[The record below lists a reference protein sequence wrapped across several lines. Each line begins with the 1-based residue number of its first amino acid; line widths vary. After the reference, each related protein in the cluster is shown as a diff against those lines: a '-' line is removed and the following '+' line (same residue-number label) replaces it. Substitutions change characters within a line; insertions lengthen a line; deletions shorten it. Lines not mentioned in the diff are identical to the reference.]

1 MEDTS
6 KYLIHA
12 RITADGVVERSD
24 VVGAVFGQTEG
35 LLGDE
40 LDLRDLQRS
49 SKVGR
54 IDVEID
60 SEHGQSFGEI
70 TITSS
75 LDRVETAILAASLES
90 ITRVG
95 PCEAR
100 VEVAGIEDMRAA
112 KRREVVERAKELLV
126 ESFDE
131 GVMDS
136 DEILEEVRDAQ
147 RVEQVDE
154 FADYPAGPR
163 VSDSDAVIVVEGR
176 ADVSTLLEYGIK
188 NAIAVEG
195 TDVPDAVADLTDERT
210 VTAFLDGDR
219 GGDLILRELA
229 QVGDVDYVAY
239 APENVSVEDL
249 SRENVMDALREKVP
263 FETLETSDGN
273 PRSGDRSA
281 TEQSRAAGDTDDGTE
296 AGRTTGSVRTSAADG
311 RESIGGVGTT
321 DDSVTVDAAA
331 VVDEIADDHDGETSE
346 VSGETHDVSS
356 ETPETAGEGGDEEAT
371 ADAAETDEA
380 GGAVAASAVANGAE
394 TADTGVTDGQPDTE
408 ASTAATGGQTESGD
422 ADAGSDGADAE
433 SSDTDARSDNAD
445 AESGD
450 ADVGSD
456 DEASGDT
463 DTESET
469 TADESE
475 TAADE
480 SETAADESKT
490 TADES
495 ETAADESET
504 ATDERQSDDSER
516 PATLRGHVRD
526 VIDAGTNTARV
537 LDRELEVVAEV
548 PAGEAFD
555 TLADDETL
563 GFLLVLDGRVDQR
576 LLDVAAQRGIE
587 QIVAASSGEFV
598 KRPASVRVVTADR
611 LASA

>member
-371 ADAAETDEA
+371 ADATETDEA
-380 GGAVAASAVANGAE
+380 SGAVAASAATNGE
-394 TADTGVTDGQPDTE
+394 TADTGVTDDQPDTE
-408 ASTAATGGQTESGD
+408 ASTTDGQ
-422 ADAGSDGADAE
+422 
-433 SSDTDARSDNAD
+433 R
-445 AESGD
+445 ESGD

-456 DEASGDT
+456 GADAGSGDADVGSDDADAGSGDADVGSDEEASGDT
-463 DTESET
+463 DTESETAADESETTADESET

-480 SETAADESKT
+480 SETT
-490 TADES
+490 
-495 ETAADESET
+495 ADESET